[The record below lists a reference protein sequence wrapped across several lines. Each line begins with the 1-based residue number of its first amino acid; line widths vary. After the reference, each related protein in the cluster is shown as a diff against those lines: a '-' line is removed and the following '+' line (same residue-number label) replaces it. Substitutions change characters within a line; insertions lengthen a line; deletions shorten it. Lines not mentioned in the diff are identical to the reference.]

1 MYFFKSKFNGDL
13 HLDCHRSFTEKRS
26 TIALM
31 GHSWSEIELHG
42 VYWNQNNN
50 KKKRGKKEED
60 EKERFNNGIQYDI
73 DIDLNYYNNNYLH
86 KYIFIHRIKEDKD
99 TQKTTHFLSSISL
112 PPVTQKI
119 TLPLTNCNTT
129 STLVSEFARIYPLE
143 IQLYLKYLYPL
154 CIADKLDRISEA
166 IFIGKLLS

>member
-1 MYFFKSKFNGDL
+1 MLYFFKSKFNGDL

-26 TIALM
+26 TIALI

-86 KYIFIHRIKEDKD
+86 KYIFIHRIKEVKD
-99 TQKTTHFLSSISL
+99 TKNHSLSLFYLFAACHTKNYSPTHKLQHNKSTREWICPYLS
-112 PPVTQKI
+112 PW
-119 TLPLTNCNTT
+119 NTT
-129 STLVSEFARIYPLE
+129 IFEVPIPTLHSR
-143 IQLYLKYLYPL
+143 
-154 CIADKLDRISEA
+154 
-166 IFIGKLLS
+166 